1 MSLQS
6 SLQSHWDFASF
17 TDAFQLLLPED
28 DEGAEPAAPTAR
40 DTGALT
46 LGETGLDLVAE
57 GIDAVIAHLPF
68 VEAPAQIANTLYD
81 WSMPLDG
88 AGPLDRLAKKAQ
100 DALTGQ
106 AQIAATATEMSLA
119 PAATPLSAGPTA
131 ADFTGEGEIVVV
143 IDDGYSDVYDQS
155 STVAEY
161 DFAGFFNDPSAETF
175 GTQSHGSW
183 VAQTV
188 LDEAS
193 GVQIVHL
200 KVFSERGG
208 GASLFDIQEALDAVI
223 EVAEQI
229 SIAAVNLSLGFG
241 NATEETLTGLSDEF
255 AELDDLGVFSIV
267 AAGNSGQTYD
277 DGVNVLAAD
286 PNVIG
291 VSATDEDGEFASFS
305 QTSET
310 LTDIAALGVDVEVET
325 VSGLTG
331 SVSGTSFAAP
341 TISGIAAR
349 LQEASETLIGE
360 RLTDEEFLEI
370 LQVSGA
376 GVEDTGADAPDG
388 WRIADGDAAV
398 DYFIANASDY
408 GELLIA

>member
-376 GVEDTGADAPDG
+376 AVEDTGADAPDG